1 MVDHI
6 RCCSKKKKQDNYM
19 TDRTRCALWLK
30 QDVTDHIGCDSKKTR
45 QSNDMIDYTGCNQWL
60 K

>member
-1 MVDHI
+1 
-6 RCCSKKKKQDNYM
+6 M